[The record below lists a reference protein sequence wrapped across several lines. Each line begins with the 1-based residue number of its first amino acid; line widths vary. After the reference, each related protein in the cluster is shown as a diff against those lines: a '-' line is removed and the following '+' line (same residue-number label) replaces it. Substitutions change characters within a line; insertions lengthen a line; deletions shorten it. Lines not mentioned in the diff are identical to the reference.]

1 MWSNPEKKRLNVGSF
16 LPLLETLK
24 IEEREKP
31 RLLMITDPLDNEMQD
46 GKEKEVKKESIFE
59 LSKNKTDISKVQKN
73 PKSELKSIN
82 HLQLTVKNLPKNM
95 DLNSIYAE
103 DLNIISY
110 FDNVASKSVDE
121 WRVAMKRNI
130 KFKVYLKAFL
140 QILFKQNKEK

>member
-1 MWSNPEKKRLNVGSF
+1 
-16 LPLLETLK
+16 
-24 IEEREKP
+24 
-31 RLLMITDPLDNEMQD
+31 MITDPLDNEMQD